1 MICVENPI
9 LDGILDDN
17 LSVDLVSHSSCFSWL
32 SIYRKKFEI
41 ATSMDGNPIVQD
53 KKNGVLREVR

>member
-9 LDGILDDN
+9 LDDILDDDM
-17 LSVDLVSHSSCFSWL
+17 SMEWVSHSSCVSWL